1 MHILGFPGGANGK
14 EPTCQCR
21 RLKRHGFHSQ
31 GLGGG
36 GSSGEE
42 NGNPLQYSCLQI
54 PWTEDPGGLQFSVG
68 SHRVGHDCSDLAPV
82 QGIFRAQ
89 CLTFSKGTA
98 LSGWS
103 RSLWRP
109 PSVLVGSA
117 GPLQKWALFEEF
129 PSLCLPDRS
138 LQSAKEGLLR

>member
-1 MHILGFPGGANGK
+1 MVKNPPANAGD
-14 EPTCQCR
+14 
-21 RLKRHGFHSQ
+21 LKGMGSTSQ

-82 QGIFRAQ
+82 QGIFWAQ

-103 RSLWRP
+103 RSL
-109 PSVLVGSA
+109 
-117 GPLQKWALFEEF
+117 
-129 PSLCLPDRS
+129 
-138 LQSAKEGLLR
+138 